1 LLWLILVLTGGAWAY
16 TVSSEALVSSG
27 GIASS
32 AAYSTLV
39 TLSDGMAGP
48 IGSTSTPTSDTT
60 APTIASILFDG
71 QTIINNDLVKSNVA
85 ITANISDA
93 ASSIDTNKSSVEV
106 NSQYYSFASLT
117 GQSSFANGN
126 LRYKPG
132 FLDGTYYFRI
142 HAYDTAGNYSS
153 SEAIAF
159 KVEGG
164 EVKVSGAVLNYPNP
178 FNPFNPAGQT
188 TEINYML
195 NNDAEVII
203 YIYNLIG
210 QSIKKISC
218 AAGTEGGRAGYNRVA
233 WNGESDF
240 GEVVAN
246 DIYIARVTSGGRQIG
261 KCKIAVL
268 K

>member
-1 LLWLILVLTGGAWAY
+1 MLWLILLLTGGAWAY
-16 TVSSEALVSSG
+16 TVSNEALVSSG

-39 TLSDGMAGP
+39 TLSDGMAG
-48 IGSTSTPTSDTT
+48 IISATSAPTSDTT

-71 QTIINNDLVKSNVA
+71 RTIINNDLVKSNVA
-85 ITANISDA
+85 ITATVSDA
-93 ASSIDTNKSSVEV
+93 ASSIDTSNSSVEV

-117 GQSSFANGN
+117 GQSSFLNGN

-132 FLDGTYYFRI
+132 FQDGTYTFRI
-142 HAYDTAGNYSS
+142 HARDTAGNYSS
-153 SEAIAF
+153 SEAFTF

-164 EVKVSGAVLNYPNP
+164 EVKVSSAVLNYPNP
-178 FNPFNPAGQT
+178 FNPASGQT

-195 NNDAEVII
+195 NNDADVNL

-210 QSIKKISC
+210 QCIKKISC
-218 AAGTEGGRAGYNRVA
+218 AAGAEGGRAGYNRVT

-240 GEVVAN
+240 GFVVAN
-246 DIYIARVTSGGRQIG
+246 DIYIARVTSGGKQIG